1 DISGPV
7 VIEPGVSF
15 SISCKFSGFSISSYC
30 LGWIRQAEGKALEH
44 VGLTCRSSASTV
56 DTLKSKI
63 TSRYDSS
70 SSTVFLQGN
79 NFQTEDTAVYY
90 CARRHSG
97 TNHDQ
102 ALQKPFLHCSL

>member
-1 DISGPV
+1 DVELIQSGPV
-7 VIEPGVSF
+7 VINPGKSF

-44 VGLTCRSSASTV
+44 VGLTCSGSASTV
-56 DTLKSKI
+56 DSLKSKI
-63 TSRYDSS
+63 SSSYDSS

-90 CARRHSG
+90 CARW
-97 TNHDQ
+97 TQ
-102 ALQKPFLHCSL
+102 